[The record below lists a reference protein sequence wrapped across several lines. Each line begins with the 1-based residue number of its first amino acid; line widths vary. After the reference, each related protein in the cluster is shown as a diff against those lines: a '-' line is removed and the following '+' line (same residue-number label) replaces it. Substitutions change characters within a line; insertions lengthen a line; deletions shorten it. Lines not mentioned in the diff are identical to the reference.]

1 MCGKTTLR
9 HFKTAFNTIIV
20 PIIGNNTIQSY
31 EYYHF
36 KKHKV
41 MPVVLTLKTFFQMIR
56 IRTRYLLA
64 GQLNSSNGIILMLF
78 KSITKPAWNY

>member
-1 MCGKTTLR
+1 
-9 HFKTAFNTIIV
+9 
-20 PIIGNNTIQSY
+20 
-31 EYYHF
+31 
-36 KKHKV
+36 